1 MPLQKCVVDGKKGW
15 QWGSEGKCYTGRDA
29 KKQAVKQGIAVEG
42 PEKFSE
48 KACSEGV
55 ELSEEE
61 IKAVADWM
69 YEEGYASSAIVATSA
84 LLFSYWPNPNKKKK
98 KDEKKKDEE
107 KKDDSE
113 ALHKSGMDPQ
123 SYKEG
128 GPVCPKGHV
137 FDKKTEKCVPK
148 NGVEADDHSRRE
160 KLERDEYKQDKR
172 ELDSETLRERLK
184 HHKDAIKNIER
195 EIKSLEKD
203 KREDKRDVREDSKSA
218 KMTRKAI
225 NDLPDSD
232 FAYISPGGKK
242 DASGKTEPRSLRHLP
257 IQDAAHVRNAL
268 ARLSQTDIPAAAKKS
283 ALSKIKSR
291 AKKFGI
297 DTADSSSAIYEGYR
311 TTSMVMDR
319 DGYGHFHTFKPGD
332 KYTSK
337 ARTGFGDIIVSHYG
351 SHVHEIRDG
360 KVIIA
365 ENHVH
370 DIKDIGPGQEWFNV

>member
-1 MPLQKCVVDGKKGW
+1 MPLQKCVVDGKNGW
-15 QWGSEGKCYTGRDA
+15 QWGSEGKCYTGNDA
-29 KKQAVKQGIAVEG
+29 KKQAVKQGIAIEG
-42 PEKFSE
+42 PEKFSQ
-48 KACSEGV
+48 KAREAGI
-55 ELSEEE
+55 ELSKKE
-61 IKAVADWM
+61 IQAVAEWM
-69 YEEGYASSAIVATSA
+69 YDEGYSSSAIVATSA
-84 LLFSYWPNPNKKKK
+84 LLFSYWAKPEKKKKK
-98 KDEKKKDEE
+98 KDEKKDD
-107 KKDDSE
+107 KKDDSTAE
-113 ALHKSGMDPQ
+113 HESNKPIQD
-123 SYKEG
+123 YKDG
-128 GPVCPKGHV
+128 GPVCPKDHV

-148 NGVEADDHSRRE
+148 NGVEADDKSRRE
-160 KLERDEYKQDKR
+160 NLERDEYKQDKK

-232 FAYISPGGKK
+232 FAYISPGGTK

-257 IQDAAHVRNAL
+257 INDAAHVRNAL

-283 ALSKIKSR
+283 ALTKIKSR
-291 AKKFGI
+291 AKKLGI
-297 DTADSSSAIYEGYR
+297 ETADSSEAIYEGYR

-332 KYTSK
+332 KYTSR
-337 ARTGFGDIIVSHYG
+337 ARTGFGDIIVGGHE
-351 SHVHEIRDG
+351 HEIRDG
-360 KVIIA
+360 KVIMA

-370 DIKDIGPGQEWFNV
+370 DIEDIGPGQEWFNV

>member
-48 KACSEGV
+48 KAREAGI
-55 ELSEEE
+55 ELSQEE
-61 IKAVADWM
+61 IEAVADWM
-69 YEEGYASSAIVATSA
+69 YDEGYASTAIVATSA
-84 LLFSYWPNPNKKKK
+84 LLFSYWAKPEKKKKK
-98 KDEKKKDEE
+98 KDD

-113 ALHKSGMDPQ
+113 AKHESGMDPKN
-123 SYKEG
+123 YKKG

-148 NGVEADDHSRRE
+148 NGVEADDKSRRE
-160 KLERDEYKQDKR
+160 NLERDEYKQDKK

-268 ARLSQTDIPAAAKKS
+268 ARLSQTDIPAEAKKS
-283 ALSKIKSR
+283 ALSKIKAR

-297 DTADSSSAIYEGYR
+297 DTADSSEAIYEGCR

-332 KYTSK
+332 QYTSK
-337 ARTGFGDIIVSHYG
+337 ARTGFGDIILGGHI
-351 SHVHEIRDG
+351 HEIRDG
-360 KVIIA
+360 KVLSADGHTHKI
-365 ENHVH
+365 E
-370 DIKDIGPGQEWFNV
+370 DIGPGQEWFNV

>member
-1 MPLQKCVVDGKKGW
+1 MPLQKCVVDGTKGW
-15 QWGSEGKCYTGRDA
+15 QWGSEGKCYTGKDA
-29 KKQAVKQGIAVEG
+29 KKQAVKQGIAIEG

-48 KACSEGV
+48 KACVEGI
-55 ELSEEE
+55 ELSDEE
-61 IKAVADWM
+61 IAAVADWM
-69 YEEGYASSAIVATSA
+69 YDEGYSSSAIVATSA
-84 LLFSYWPNPNKKKK
+84 LLFSYWAKPDKKKKK
-98 KDEKKKDEE
+98 KDD
-107 KKDDSE
+107 KKDD
-113 ALHKSGMDPQ
+113 
-123 SYKEG
+123 
-128 GPVCPKGHV
+128 
-137 FDKKTEKCVPK
+137 KKD
-148 NGVEADDHSRRE
+148 GVEADDKSRRE
-160 KLERDEYKQDKR
+160 NLERDEYKQDKK

-268 ARLSQTDIPAAAKKS
+268 ARLSQTDIPAAAKAT
-283 ALSKIKSR
+283 ALKKIRAR

-297 DTADSSSAIYEGYR
+297 DTADSSEAIYAGCR

-332 KYTSK
+332 QYTSK
-337 ARTGFGDIIVSHYG
+337 ARTGFGDIILGGHI
-351 SHVHEIRDG
+351 HEIRDG
-360 KVIIA
+360 KVLSADGHTHKI
-365 ENHVH
+365 EDV
-370 DIKDIGPGQEWFNV
+370 GPGQEWFNV

>member
-15 QWGSEGKCYTGRDA
+15 QWGSKGKCYTGRDA
-29 KKQAVKQGIAVEG
+29 KKQAVKQGIAIEG
-42 PEKFSE
+42 PAKFSE
-48 KACSEGV
+48 KAREAGI
-55 ELSEEE
+55 ELSQEE
-61 IKAVADWM
+61 IEAVADWM
-69 YEEGYASSAIVATSA
+69 YDEGYASTAIVATSA
-84 LLFSYWPNPNKKKK
+84 LLFSYWAKTVKRKKK
-98 KDEKKKDEE
+98 KDDDKD
-107 KKDDSE
+107 
-113 ALHKSGMDPQ
+113 A
-123 SYKEG
+123 
-128 GPVCPKGHV
+128 
-137 FDKKTEKCVPK
+137 
-148 NGVEADDHSRRE
+148 EADDKSRRE
-160 KLERDEYKQDKR
+160 RLERDEYKQDKR
-172 ELDSETLRERLK
+172 ELDSESLRERLK

-195 EIKSLEKD
+195 ELKSLEKD
-203 KREDKRDVREDSKSA
+203 KREDVRDVKEESKSA
-218 KMTRKAI
+218 KMTRKEI

-257 IQDAAHVRNAL
+257 INDAAHVRNAL
-268 ARLSQTDIPAAAKKS
+268 ARLSQTDIPAEAKKS

-297 DTADSSSAIYEGYR
+297 ETADSSSAIYEGYR

-337 ARTGFGDIIVSHYG
+337 ARTGFGDIIVSEWG

-360 KVIIA
+360 KVMDA

>member
-15 QWGSEGKCYTGRDA
+15 QWGSEGKCYTGRAA
-29 KKQAVKQGIAVEG
+29 KKQAVKQGIAIEG
-42 PEKFSE
+42 PERFSE
-48 KACSEGV
+48 KACAENI
-55 ELSEEE
+55 ELSKEE
-61 IKAVADWM
+61 INAVADWM
-69 YEEGYASSAIVATSA
+69 YDEGYKNSAIVATSA
-84 LLFSYWPNPNKKKK
+84 ILLSYWAKPEKKKKKK
-98 KDEKKKDEE
+98 KDDEKDAEAKHESGIDPKFYE
-107 KKDDSE
+107 K
-113 ALHKSGMDPQ
+113 
-123 SYKEG
+123 G

-148 NGVEADDHSRRE
+148 NGVEADDKSRRE
-160 KLERDEYKQDKR
+160 NLERDEYKQDKK

-232 FAYISPGGKK
+232 FAYIEPGGKK
-242 DASGKTEPRSLRHLP
+242 DSGGKTEPRSLRHLP
-257 IQDAAHVRNAL
+257 INDAAHVRNAL
-268 ARLSQTDIPAAAKKS
+268 ARLSQTDISPAAKKS
-283 ALSKIKSR
+283 ALQKIKAR

-297 DTADSSSAIYEGYR
+297 ESADSSQALYEGYR

-332 KYTSK
+332 KYTSR
-337 ARTGFGDIIVSHYG
+337 ARTGFGDIIIGGHE
-351 SHVHEIRDG
+351 HEIRDG
-360 KVIIA
+360 KVIMA